1 MIKTKDNIDIR
12 CRINHSEE
20 HTWHT
25 TQSQLN
31 IIVDLIYN
39 SFISWGKRQ
48 DILDQ
53 KFESLFREYQK
64 HIEKYT
70 LLNNKVDL
78 VLHKL
83 EEAKSRQNTVCKN
96 NDYIKEELLS
106 IGKNI
111 NKNKDSTTSVETKQN
126 IVEIKSLVQEVK
138 TLILS

>member
-1 MIKTKDNIDIR
+1 MLFR
-12 CRINHSEE
+12 S
-20 HTWHT
+20 
-25 TQSQLN
+25 
-31 IIVDLIYN
+31 
-39 SFISWGKRQ
+39 
-48 DILDQ
+48 Q

-83 EEAKSRQNTVCKN
+83 EEAKSRQNIVCKN

-111 NKNKDSTTSVETKQN
+111 NKNKDSTTSAETKQN
-126 IVEIKSLVQEVK
+126 ILEIKSLVQEVK